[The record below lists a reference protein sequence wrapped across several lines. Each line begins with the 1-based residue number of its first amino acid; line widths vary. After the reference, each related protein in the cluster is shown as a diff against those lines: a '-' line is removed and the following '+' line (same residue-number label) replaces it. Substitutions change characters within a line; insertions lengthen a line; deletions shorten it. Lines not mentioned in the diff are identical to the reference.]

1 MPESQNIEYKSS
13 WHDDYLDWICG
24 FANAQGGKI
33 YIGKDDNGN
42 VIGVADY
49 KDLMEKI
56 PNKIKNQLGIT
67 AEVNLLQEDG
77 KHYIENAD
85 SASADR
91 ACSESAERKAFIEIV
106 VQPYSVPISLRGRY
120 FYRSGSV
127 KQELTGAAL
136 NEFMLKRIGK
146 KWDGVPVPN
155 VTVEDL
161 KADTFTFFK
170 EKGIKSGRIDEA
182 SRNDTPLQVLENLKL
197 VENNYLN
204 RAAVMLFHPDPEK
217 FVSGA
222 YIKIGFFRTDSD
234 LLFQDEIHGNLFEQV
249 EKTVDFLLTKY
260 TKALISYEGLT
271 RVETY
276 EYPKDALREAVLNAV
291 AHKDYTGPYPI
302 QISVYPDKIMIWNY
316 GRLPENWTVEDLL
329 DKHSSQPRNPDI
341 ATAFFR
347 SGYVE
352 SWGRGMDKMKNLCLE
367 AKIPVP
373 QFSCK
378 GNDFW
383 TVFRKDIY
391 NKEDL
396 SKLGLNDRQIKAVLY
411 VKEKGKITNSEYQE
425 INEISKR
432 TAAYELVELV
442 EKYKILKQLGA
453 SVGTY
458 YELE

>member
-1 MPESQNIEYKSS
+1 MSESQNIEYKSS

-33 YIGKDDNGN
+33 YIGKDDSGN
-42 VIGVADY
+42 VIGVAGY

-77 KHYIENAD
+77 KHYIE
-85 SASADR
+85 
-91 ACSESAERKAFIEIV
+91 IV
-106 VQPYSVPISLRGRY
+106 VTPYSVPISLRGRY

-197 VENNYLN
+197 VDKNLLN
-204 RAAVMLFHPDPEK
+204 KAAVMLFHPDPEK

-249 EKTVDFLLTKY
+249 EKTMDFLLTKY

-276 EYPKDALREAVLNAV
+276 EYPKDALREALLNAV

-302 QISVYPDKIMIWNY
+302 QISVYADKIMIWNY

-352 SWGRGMDKMKNLCLE
+352 SWGRGMDKMKNLCIE

-373 QFSCK
+373 QFFCK

-425 INEISKR
+425 INGIGKSVTIDELR
-432 TAAYELVELV
+432 DLVEQQIFV
-442 EKYKILKQLGA
+442 RIGETGR
-453 SVGTY
+453 GTY
-458 YELE
+458 YELSNKNDR

>member
-1 MPESQNIEYKSS
+1 MSETQNTEYKSV
-13 WHDDYLDWICG
+13 WRDEYLKWICG
-24 FANAQGGKI
+24 FANAQGGTL

-42 VIGVADY
+42 VVGLTNA
-49 KDLMEKI
+49 KKLLEEL
-56 PNKIKNQLGIT
+56 PNKITTILGIV
-67 AEVNLLQEDG
+67 ADVNLHETPQGD
-77 KHYIENAD
+77 YIE
-85 SASADR
+85 
-91 ACSESAERKAFIEIV
+91 IIV
-106 VQPYSVPISLRGRY
+106 SPQPNPVNYKGEY
-120 FYRSGSV
+120 HYRSGST
-127 KQELTGAAL
+127 KQELKGNAL
-136 NEFMLKRIGK
+136 DKFLLQKQGK
-146 KWDGVPVPN
+146 HWDGVSIPN
-155 VTVEDL
+155 VSVADL
-161 KADTFTFFK
+161 KAETFDFFRKKGVKSKRLDEDVLSDTN
-170 EKGIKSGRIDEA
+170 E
-182 SRNDTPLQVLENLKL
+182 VLLDNLKL
-197 VENNYLN
+197 TDNGYLK
-204 RAAVMLFHPDPEK
+204 RASVMLFHPDPEK

-249 EKTVDFLLTKY
+249 EKTMDLLLTKY

-271 RVETY
+271 RIETY
-276 EYPKDALREAVLNAV
+276 EYPKDALREALLNAV

-302 QISVYPDKIMIWNY
+302 QISVYADKIMMWNY

-396 SKLGLNDRQIKAVLY
+396 SKLGLNDRQIDALLFFKS
-411 VKEKGKITNSEYQE
+411 KGEITSSEYAE
-425 INEISKR
+425 KYNISDR
-432 TAAYELVELV
+432 TARRDLSELTENKLLKN
-442 EKYKILKQLGA
+442 EGDTNHSKY
-453 SVGTY
+453 VFP
-458 YELE
+458 

>member
-1 MPESQNIEYKSS
+1 MSESQNIEYKSS
-13 WHDDYLDWICG
+13 WHEDYLDWICG

-33 YIGKDDNGN
+33 YIGKDDSSN
-42 VIGVADY
+42 VIGITDY

-77 KHYIENAD
+77 KHYIE
-85 SASADR
+85 
-91 ACSESAERKAFIEIV
+91 IV

-127 KQELTGAAL
+127 KQELIGAAL
-136 NEFMLKRIGK
+136 NEFLLERIGK
-146 KWDGVPVPN
+146 KWWDSVPVPN
-155 VTVEDL
+155 VQVEDL

-170 EKGIKSGRIDEA
+170 EKGIKSSRIDA
-182 SRNDTPLQVLENLKL
+182 DSRNDTPLQVLENLKL
-197 VENNYLN
+197 VDKNLLN
-204 RAAVMLFHPDPEK
+204 RAAVVLFHPDPEK

-249 EKTVDFLLTKY
+249 EKTMDFLLTKY

-276 EYPKDALREAVLNAV
+276 EYPKDALREALLNAV

-302 QISVYPDKIMIWNY
+302 QISVYADKIMMWNY
-316 GRLPENWTVEDLL
+316 GRLPENWTIEDLL

-383 TVFRKDIY
+383 TIFRKDIY

-396 SKLGLNDRQIKAVLY
+396 SELGLNERQIKAVLY
-411 VKEKGKITNSEYQE
+411 VKEKGKITNGEYQE
-425 INEISKR
+425 INEISER
-432 TAAYELVELV
+432 TASRDLEDLMNKEIFTREGDGKNTY
-442 EKYKILKQLGA
+442 YKI
-453 SVGTY
+453 
-458 YELE
+458 

>member
-42 VIGVADY
+42 VIGIADY

-77 KHYIENAD
+77 KHYIE
-85 SASADR
+85 
-91 ACSESAERKAFIEIV
+91 IV
-106 VQPYSVPISLRGRY
+106 VASYSMPISLRGRY

-155 VTVEDL
+155 VKVEDL

-182 SRNDTPLQVLENLKL
+182 SRNDTPLQVLKNLKL
-197 VENNYLN
+197 VDKNLLN
-204 RAAVMLFHPDPEK
+204 RAAIMLFHPDPEK
-217 FVSGA
+217 FVPGA

-249 EKTVDFLLTKY
+249 EKTVDLLLTKY

-271 RVETY
+271 RVETC
-276 EYPKDALREAVLNAV
+276 EYPKDALREALLNAV

-302 QISVYPDKIMIWNY
+302 QISVYADKIMMWNY

-329 DKHSSQPRNPDI
+329 DKHSSQPRNHDI

-367 AKIPVP
+367 AKIPLP

-383 TVFRKDIY
+383 AVFRKDIY
-391 NKEDL
+391 NKDDL
-396 SKLGLNDRQIKAVLY
+396 SKLGLNERQVKAVLFA
-411 VKEKGKITNSEYQE
+411 KEKGKITNSDYQTLNNVSKATATRDLTE
-425 INEISKR
+425 LINKQIIFLQGSGKR
-432 TAAYELVELV
+432 DIHYVLNQ
-442 EKYKILKQLGA
+442 K
-453 SVGTY
+453 
-458 YELE
+458 

>member
-1 MPESQNIEYKSS
+1 MPEQQNIEYKSS
-13 WHDDYLDWICG
+13 WHEEYLDWICG

-33 YIGKDDNGN
+33 YIGKDDSGN
-42 VIGVADY
+42 VIGVDDY
-49 KDLMEKI
+49 KDLIEKI
-56 PNKIKNQLGIT
+56 PNKIKNLLGIT
-67 AEVNLLQEDG
+67 TEVNLLQEDG
-77 KHYIENAD
+77 KNY
-85 SASADR
+85 
-91 ACSESAERKAFIEIV
+91 IEIV

-120 FYRSGSV
+120 YYRSGSV
-127 KQELTGAAL
+127 KQELTGVAL
-136 NEFMLKRIGK
+136 NEFLLERIGK
-146 KWDGVPVPN
+146 KWDSVLVPDVK
-155 VTVEDL
+155 VEDL
-161 KADTFTFFK
+161 KPETFTFFK
-170 EKGIKSGRIDEA
+170 EKGIKSGRIDEG

-197 VENNYLN
+197 IEKNYLN
-204 RAAVMLFHPDPEK
+204 RAAVMLFHPAPEK

-234 LLFQDEIHGNLFEQV
+234 LLFQDEIHGTLFEQV

-271 RVETY
+271 RVETC

-302 QISVYPDKIMIWNY
+302 QISVYADKIMMWNY

-352 SWGRGMDKMKNLCLE
+352 SWGRGMDKMKNLCIE

-383 TVFRKDIY
+383 AVFRKDIY
-391 NKEDL
+391 NEEDL
-396 SKLGLNDRQIKAVLY
+396 SELGLNDRQIKAVLY
-411 VKEKGKITNSEYQE
+411 VKEKGKITNAEYQK
-425 INEISKR
+425 INKISKR
-432 TAAYELVELV
+432 TAAYDLIELV
-442 EKYKILKQLGA
+442 EKYNLLKQTGA
-453 SVGTY
+453 GAGTY
-458 YELE
+458 YEI

>member
-1 MPESQNIEYKSS
+1 MPESQNVEYKST

-33 YIGKDDNGN
+33 YIGKDDSGK

-49 KDLMEKI
+49 KNLMEKI

-67 AEVNLLQEDG
+67 AEVNLLQENG
-77 KHYIENAD
+77 KH
-85 SASADR
+85 
-91 ACSESAERKAFIEIV
+91 FIEII

-127 KQELTGAAL
+127 KQELSGAAL

-155 VTVEDL
+155 VRVDEL
-161 KADTFTFFK
+161 KLETFTFFK
-170 EKGIKSGRIDEA
+170 EKGIKSGRIDEE
-182 SRNDTPLQVLENLKL
+182 SQNETPLQILENLKL
-197 VENNYLN
+197 IDKTILN
-204 RAAVMLFHPDPEK
+204 RAAIMLFHPDPEK

-249 EKTVDFLLTKY
+249 EKTMDLLLTKY

-276 EYPKDALREAVLNAV
+276 EYPKDALREALLNAV

-302 QISVYPDKIMIWNY
+302 QISVYADKIMIWNY

-352 SWGRGMDKMKNLCLE
+352 SWGRGIDKMNKLCIE

-391 NKEDL
+391 NKDDL
-396 SKLGLNDRQIKAVLY
+396 KKLGLNERQIKAVLF
-411 VKEKGKITNSEYQE
+411 VKEKEKITNKEYQSL
-425 INEISKR
+425 NTISER
-432 TAAYELVELV
+432 TASRELSELV
-442 EKYKILKQLGA
+442 EKQIFKNSARKGA
-453 SVGTY
+453 GSYFYLTGTITPQ
-458 YELE
+458 

>member
-1 MPESQNIEYKSS
+1 MPETQNIEYKAI
-13 WHDDYLDWICG
+13 WRDEYLKWICG
-24 FANAQGGKI
+24 FANAQGGTL

-42 VIGVADY
+42 VVGLTNA
-49 KDLMEKI
+49 KKLLEDL
-56 PNKIKNQLGIT
+56 PNKITTILGIV
-67 AEVNLLQEDG
+67 ADVNLHETPQGD
-77 KHYIENAD
+77 YIE
-85 SASADR
+85 
-91 ACSESAERKAFIEIV
+91 IIV
-106 VQPYSVPISLRGRY
+106 SPQPNPVNYKGEY
-120 FYRSGSV
+120 HYRSGST
-127 KQELTGAAL
+127 KQELKGNAL
-136 NEFMLKRIGK
+136 DKFLLQKQGK
-146 KWDGVPVPN
+146 HWDGVSIPN
-155 VTVEDL
+155 VSVADL
-161 KADTFTFFK
+161 KAETFDFFRKKGVKSKRLDEDVLTDTN
-170 EKGIKSGRIDEA
+170 A
-182 SRNDTPLQVLENLKL
+182 VLLDNLKL
-197 VENNYLN
+197 TDNGYLK
-204 RAAVMLFHPDPEK
+204 RASVMLFHPDPEK

-249 EKTVDFLLTKY
+249 EKTMDLLLTKY

-271 RVETY
+271 RIETY
-276 EYPKDALREAVLNAV
+276 EYPKDALREALLNAV

-316 GRLPENWTVEDLL
+316 GRLPKNWTVEDLL

-396 SKLGLNDRQIKAVLY
+396 SKLGLNDRQIDALLFFKS
-411 VKEKGKITNSEYQE
+411 KGEITSSEYAE
-425 INEISKR
+425 KYNISDR
-432 TAAYELVELV
+432 TARRDLSELTENKLLKN
-442 EKYKILKQLGA
+442 EGDTNHSKY
-453 SVGTY
+453 VFP
-458 YELE
+458 

>member
-77 KHYIENAD
+77 KHY
-85 SASADR
+85 
-91 ACSESAERKAFIEIV
+91 IEIV

-316 GRLPENWTVEDLL
+316 GQLPEGWTMDDLL
-329 DKHSSQPRNPDI
+329 KKHSSQPHNPDV
-341 ATAFFR
+341 ANAFFR
-347 SGYVE
+347 IGYIE
-352 SWGRGMDKMKNLCLE
+352 SWGSGMEKMKNQCVE
-367 AKIPVP
+367 ANIPIPTV
-373 QFSCK
+373 FAK

-383 TVFRKDIY
+383 IVFRKDIY
-391 NKEDL
+391 YPEYLKNI
-396 SKLGLNDRQIKAVLY
+396 GLNERQVKAVLY
-411 VKEKGKITNSEYQE
+411 AKEKGRITNKEYQE
-425 INEISKR
+425 INLVARR
-432 TAAYELVELV
+432 TATNELTELTSKF
-442 EKYKILKQLGA
+442 ELLKNTGYGA
-453 SVGTY
+453 GSY
-458 YELE
+458 YELIAQ